1 MNFFDELVIPQSEN
15 HVLLVKYMLIITL
28 ILFIPYISMMLGATF
43 LSTHFNKKGKR
54 HGNNIYTRFAK
65 DIIEK
70 LTITK
75 SAGLAFGTIPAASIL
90 FAYAQLLYGAKT
102 IAVNIMALAVLIFII
117 AITYVY
123 KYRNTFKIE
132 SEMEDSGH
140 FGDNSDS
147 GIIGKYSLLTAL
159 YLFAGTI
166 ALASNPDRWGHVG
179 NILQII
185 FSWQTIFNFLVFLS
199 FAGMV
204 SGSAILFYFFKW
216 QGGVKDMS
224 KDYESFVKNFAGGLT
239 FISSVLFPLTVF
251 ISYLYLPVS
260 AQSQNVFLYL
270 LVFLSFAFFIC
281 IYIYYMVKNS
291 DTQPA
296 ALLFGLILTV
306 LLLNIVKDQEA
317 FGSAIEPQIIETV
330 KTAHEIEKEVKAKLV
345 SASGIDAALIYNT
358 KCIAC
363 HKFDQK
369 VVGPPY
375 QQSVPKY
382 NGDVNKLAEYIY
394 NPQKI
399 DPAFPPMPNQG
410 LKKKEAQAIAKWL
423 IDQVNKPKP

>member
-1 MNFFDELVIPQSEN
+1 MNYFDELVIPQSEN
-15 HVLLVKYMLIITL
+15 HILLVKYMLIISL
-28 ILFIPYISMMLGATF
+28 ILFVPYISMLLGATF
-43 LSTHFNKKGKR
+43 LSTHFKKKGKR
-54 HGNNIYTRFAK
+54 EGNNIHKRFAK

-70 LTITK
+70 LSMSK
-75 SAGLAFGTIPAASIL
+75 SAGLALGSIPAASIL

-102 IAVNIMALAVLIFII
+102 IAVNIMALAVLIFIF
-117 AITYVY
+117 AIMYVY
-123 KYRNTFKIE
+123 KYRNTFNVENEMKD
-132 SEMEDSGH
+132 SEQFGNNTDSG
-140 FGDNSDS
+140 NIS
-147 GIIGKYSLLTAL
+147 KYSLLTAL

-204 SGSAILFYFFKW
+204 SGAAILFYFFRW

-224 KDYESFVKNFAGGLT
+224 KDYQSFVKNFAGGLT
-239 FISSVLFPLTVF
+239 FMSSFLFPLTVF
-251 ISYLYLPVS
+251 ISYLYMPVVS
-260 AQSQNVFLYL
+260 RSQIVYLYL
-270 LVFLSFAFFIC
+270 LIILTFALFIC
-281 IYIYYMVKNS
+281 IYIYYMVKNL

-296 ALLFGLILTV
+296 ALLFGLIITV
-306 LLLNIVKDQEA
+306 ILLNIAKDQEA
-317 FGSAIEPQIIETV
+317 LGRAIKPQIIETI
-330 KTAHEIEKEVKAKLV
+330 KAAHEIEKEAKAKIV
-345 SASGIDAALIYNT
+345 STSGIDAALIYNA

-375 QQSVPKY
+375 QQTIPKY
-382 NGDVNKLAEYIY
+382 NGDVNKLSEYIF

-410 LKKKEAQAIAKWL
+410 LKKKEAQAVAKWL
-423 IDQVNKPKP
+423 IDQINKPKP